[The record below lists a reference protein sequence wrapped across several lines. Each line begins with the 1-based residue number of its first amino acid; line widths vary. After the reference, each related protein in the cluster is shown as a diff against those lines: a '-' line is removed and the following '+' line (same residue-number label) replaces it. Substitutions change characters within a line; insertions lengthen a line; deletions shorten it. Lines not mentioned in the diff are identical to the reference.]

1 MCEIYKQYSF
11 PQEKCCFLLVIKKN
25 AKEFL
30 KNLTM
35 QHRQLK
41 REPDLTG
48 TKHLT
53 AKETASFFPS
63 KRQQTKVE
71 KICTCLAQ
79 LAT

>member
-11 PQEKCCFLLVIKKN
+11 PLEKCCFRLVIKKN

-41 REPDLTG
+41 REPDLT
-48 TKHLT
+48 L
-53 AKETASFFPS
+53 S
-63 KRQQTKVE
+63 
-71 KICTCLAQ
+71 I
-79 LAT
+79 